1 MDIIDQLSQM
11 YVTVK
16 NKNGAEDDP
25 ENAIE
30 WYFKDSSIWTS
41 AKCPCCGKT
50 MYRKKY
56 YNQKHPIMVGAHV
69 EILDIE
75 LFKGYSYIIPL
86 CEECNNKKEN
96 LQSFKIQLGY
106 LKLAPHST

>member
-1 MDIIDQLSQM
+1 MDDIIDQLSQM

-30 WYFKDSSIWTS
+30 WYFKDSSI
-41 AKCPCCGKT
+41 
-50 MYRKKY
+50 YRKKY

-96 LQSFKIQLGY
+96 LQPFKIQLGY